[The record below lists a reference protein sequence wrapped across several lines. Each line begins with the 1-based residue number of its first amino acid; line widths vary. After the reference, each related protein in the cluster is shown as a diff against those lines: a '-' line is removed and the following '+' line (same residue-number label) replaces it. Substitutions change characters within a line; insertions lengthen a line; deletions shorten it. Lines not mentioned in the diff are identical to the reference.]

1 MENLYKK
8 SFYLL
13 SLKLLL
19 FLVVVATSINIVN
32 AQNQILDGD
41 TNVLQVSKHELDSII
56 DARTKDLFTKRDS
69 LIEEN
74 VEIAKNYTESADKL
88 VDRIS
93 GLIPAIIGGG
103 VVALLSVFLWA
114 QRKARIEFI
123 QTLENQL
130 RKNKNTLNNIFAK
143 HDLDIQILE
152 QSKILVLKNVKSLEN
167 KNFEAGLEI
176 FKNKV
181 EIELESFHNAK
192 DVINEKLKSNSL
204 TVTDYDAIIV
214 KNDGSIGKEDFAGN
228 STDMGWENTEF
239 ADFVNSTKLD
249 TVILYYGIKLDR
261 KGLRPDQMQYI
272 SFANVPSQ
280 LFGNLL
286 NLLKYRNELRK
297 LSQETI

>member
-19 FLVVVATSINIVN
+19 FLVVVATLINIGN
-32 AQNQILDGD
+32 AQNQIVNGD
-41 TNVLQVSKHELDSII
+41 TNVMQVSMQELDSII
-56 DARTKDLFTKRDS
+56 DARTQDLFTRRDS

-152 QSKILVLKNVKSLEN
+152 QSRILVLKNAKAREN

-176 FKNKV
+176 FKNKI
-181 EIELESFHNAK
+181 EIELESFHKAK
-192 DVINEKLKSNSL
+192 DVINDTLKVFGLSL
-204 TVTDYDAIIV
+204 TDCDAIIV
-214 KNDGSIGKEDFAGN
+214 KNEGADGKEDFAGN
-228 STDMGWENTEF
+228 STDMGWENSEF
-239 ADFVNSTKLD
+239 ADFVKSTKLD

-261 KGLRPDQMQYI
+261 KGLRLDQMQYI

-280 LFGNLL
+280 LFSNLL